1 MMPQVEVRTNP
12 QEPLA
17 QGDERR
23 NVLDPIRSEVLQL
36 HIVVIQQPPKELV
49 GGGGK
54 SPLMKVGE
62 GHNLAIEWRQCVL
75 IVGQPTL
82 LGGGPR
88 AKKATANETLQ
99 ALEGDIGSAPRLH

>member
-1 MMPQVEVRTNP
+1 M
-12 QEPLA
+12 
-17 QGDERR
+17 
-23 NVLDPIRSEVLQL
+23 LDPIGSEVLQL

-88 AKKATANETLQ
+88 AKKTMVKALQ
-99 ALEGDIGSAPRLH
+99 ELEGDIGAAPWLHWRIVVADANSTMG